1 LVWRVDGGQIINGQ
15 GTNTVEVEWTDP
27 GRKAIFVSR
36 SNFCGAGETSFLEV
50 NVSQLPPANL
60 KIDGNGTVCETN
72 EESYQ
77 LPNLQGISYTWEANG
92 GEILSGQ
99 GTSTVLVK
107 WINPGLGSLKATPE
121 NACGQ
126 RETIT
131 LPIQINALPTA
142 PDQISGE
149 NLVPPGEQTYS
160 VAVNEGHNYQWSLS
174 AGGRI
179 LEGQGTGK
187 VRVRWESEGNFEV
200 QVRAQNSC
208 NFSEEIKLGVQ
219 VSLITALEPNSGDS
233 TLKIF
238 PNPSEGDV
246 FIESDFL
253 DTWNWVEVSNQR
265 GQVVFSTPVSP
276 GLKSIRLTDLPKGLL
291 IFRLSNKD
299 RLISKKIWIR

>member
-1 LVWRVDGGQIINGQ
+1 MGD
-15 GTNTVEVEWTDP
+15 
-27 GRKAIFVSR
+27 
-36 SNFCGAGETSFLEV
+36 
-50 NVSQLPPANL
+50 
-60 KIDGNGTVCETN
+60 
-72 EESYQ
+72 
-77 LPNLQGISYTWEANG
+77 
-92 GEILSGQ
+92 
-99 GTSTVLVK
+99 
-107 WINPGLGSLKATPE
+107 
-121 NACGQ
+121 
-126 RETIT
+126 TIKT
-131 LPIQINALPTA
+131 
-142 PDQISGE
+142 
-149 NLVPPGEQTYS
+149 
-160 VAVNEGHNYQWSLS
+160 
-174 AGGRI
+174 
-179 LEGQGTGK
+179 
-187 VRVRWESEGNFEV
+187 
-200 QVRAQNSC
+200 